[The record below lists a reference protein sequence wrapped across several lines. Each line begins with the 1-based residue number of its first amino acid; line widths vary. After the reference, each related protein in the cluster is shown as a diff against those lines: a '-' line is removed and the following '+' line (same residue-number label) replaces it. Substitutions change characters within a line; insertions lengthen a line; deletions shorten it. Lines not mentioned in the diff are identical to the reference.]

1 MAARGSG
8 GVADPSDLE
17 GTDRLTTVLLVR
29 HGLTAVTG
37 KILLGWTPGVSL
49 DERGRRQASGLAG
62 RLGDIPLAAIV
73 SSPLERCRET
83 AGTIAACRPEGPQA
97 PGGVQPVAV
106 DERFG
111 ECRYGDWTGQELAVL
126 AKDPLWAVVQSHPS
140 AVVFPGPEGEALR
153 DTQARGVTAVRE
165 WNDRLGPDAT
175 WLLCSHGD
183 VIRTIVADALG
194 MHLDMYH
201 RITVDPCSL
210 TVIRYGER
218 RPFVR
223 RINDIGGDVVELL
236 PPPPKPEGES
246 TESTAGI
253 AGTTGIAGGPGDS
266 AAGDGSAP
274 PAALSPDEVVGGGA
288 GSYPPPAG
296 GGAV

>member
-1 MAARGSG
+1 
-8 GVADPSDLE
+8 
-17 GTDRLTTVLLVR
+17 LTTVLLVR

-37 KILLGWTPGVSL
+37 RILLGWTPGVGL
-49 DERGRRQASGLAG
+49 DDRGRAQAAAVAG
-62 RLGDIPLAAIV
+62 RLAGVPLAAIV
-73 SSPLERCRET
+73 SSPLERCRQT
-83 AGTIAACRPEGPQA
+83 ADAIAARRPEA
-97 PGGVQPVAV
+97 PGPPGGQQRVEV

-223 RINDIGGDVVELL
+223 RLNDVGGDVADLL
-236 PPPPKPEGES
+236 APPPGAGAA
-246 TESTAGI
+246 TAGG
-253 AGTTGIAGGPGDS
+253 ADS
-266 AAGDGSAP
+266 AAAPGGGASAP
-274 PAALSPDEVVGGGA
+274 APTPAPPDPDEVVGGGA
-288 GSYPPPAG
+288 GSWPPPAG
-296 GGAV
+296 TAAV